1 MTRLKGEVRVG
12 DFSKAF
18 GKELIKYT
26 KYVEES
32 IAETTEELAKNAV
45 KELKAASKENFEE
58 RSDRTYHKG
67 WGVSNESVRHRSRMI
82 IHHKTKPGLPHLLE
96 HGHAQVGGGRV
107 AGRVHIKPIEDKL
120 IQDYEENVIAII
132 ERGY

>member
-1 MTRLKGEVRVG
+1 MTRVKGAVKVG

-18 GKELIKYT
+18 GKEMIKYS

-32 IAETTEELAKNAV
+32 ISETTETLAKNAA
-45 KELKAASKENFEE
+45 KEIKAVSKEKFRA
-58 RSDRTYHKG
+58 RSERTYHKG
-67 WGVSNESVRHRSRMI
+67 WGVSNESVRHRSRWV

-107 AGRVHIKPIEDKL
+107 AGRIHIKPIEEKL